1 MERRRRSP
9 DGFIIALRVI
19 GALILT
25 TIEPWRVK
33 DIIAETIGIGKADI
47 KEIRTTRK
55 RVTARIQITN
65 SNANRKR
72 RHNFQ
77 LEERGHPKDRSNNA
91 QTTLRDKEKREHMD
105 SPTTTKVKRMGKK
118 NVRSSS
124 PCWWPL

>member
-19 GALILT
+19 GALTLT

-33 DIIAETIGIGKADI
+33 DIISETIGIRKADVEEESDS
-47 KEIRTTRK
+47 K
-55 RVTARIQITN
+55 N
-65 SNANRKR
+65 SNNKLKRETTQKNRKR

-77 LEERGHPKDRSNNA
+77 LEERRHPKDRSNNA

-124 PCWWPL
+124 SCWWPI